1 MKPFTLQEIDLI
13 LTCKENPYKNF
24 LGVAF
29 FTGARTG
36 EILALEWKD
45 IDFENLSL
53 KKPALDVLY
62 IITFTFA
69 MYFLFKKKQTKE

>member
-1 MKPFTLQEIDLI
+1 MKNRFGINI
-13 LTCKENPYKNF
+13 IF
-24 LGVAF
+24 AF
-29 FTGARTG
+29 IAFPIG
-36 EILALEWKD
+36 LALIKD